1 MRNIIFGMD
10 WWTDCDDCVA
20 ARLLT
25 RAHKRGEIKLLGVVM
40 NACAED
46 SVRSLDAFLAL
57 DGCPDIP
64 IGIDLSGT
72 DFGGKLRY
80 QQRLAALSRRYER
93 NEAAEDG
100 VRLYRRLLAEAD
112 APVEM
117 IEVGFLQTVAAL
129 LRSEGDDI
137 SAESGRELVA
147 KKVKR
152 MWVMAGKW
160 DADGEREHNFTCNAR
175 AIAGGA
181 DFLELCPVPVTFLG
195 WEVGHGVLTGGD
207 ILDTG
212 DHLRAAMQDHGSSRG
227 RDSWDPMLT
236 LLALIGDEEKAGYRT
251 VSGTARLDRTD
262 GSNYF
267 TEGEGL
273 HSYVIKAKPDS
284 YYQDEINRLIK
295 DR

>member
-1 MRNIIFGMD
+1 MILGTD

-20 ARLLT
+20 VRLLT
-25 RAHKRGEIKLLGVVM
+25 RAHKRGEIKLLGAVI

-46 SVRSLDAFLAL
+46 SVRSLDAFLTL

-64 IGIDLSGT
+64 IGIDLSGD

-80 QQRLAALSRRYER
+80 QPRLAELSRRYEK
-93 NEAAEDG
+93 NGDAEDG

-117 IEVGFLQTVAAL
+117 IEIGFLQTVAAL

-137 SAESGRELVA
+137 SSESGKELVA
-147 KKVKR
+147 KKVKKI
-152 MWVMAGKW
+152 WVMAGKW
-160 DADGEREHNFTCNAR
+160 DADGERENNFMRNAR

-195 WEVGHGVLTGGD
+195 WEVGHGVLSGGD

-212 DHLRAAMQDHGSSRG
+212 DHLRTAMQDHGSSAG
-227 RDSWDPMLT
+227 RHSWDPMLT
-236 LLALIGDEEKAGYRT
+236 LLALIGDEEAAGYRT
-251 VSGTARLDRTD
+251 VRGTARLDRKD

-273 HSYVIKAKPDS
+273 HSYVIKTKPDE
-284 YYQDEINRLIK
+284 YYADEINRLIR